1 MRKRFFLNCLLMLT
15 LVLVMSTSAFAIS
28 ESDVESAVSASGK
41 EAVSGNVLVW
51 FLCAIAFLKVSQKI
65 DSFLS
70 SLGLNVGHT
79 GGSMLSEAMIA
90 MRAINTAT
98 SAVGSALGSR
108 SRHGSAPASGK
119 SGSGSAAAAGFF
131 SGGLVGM
138 ASRKIASDAVR
149 TATAEKNI
157 VQPQQAE
164 ATVSRTH
171 ASSDTHSGSQSASER
186 RRQNTS
192 QLDQNQQTVS
202 SRAVK
207 SEQQER
213 SQQAL
218 HESQHSVDASQ
229 LHQDTQSAQEQQF
242 HAALHTE
249 DQQAS
254 HLAFQSEQGEFVGSV
269 VQSDEF
275 DASSE
280 EARTEQSQVMQ
291 SALQQEQ
298 IGATQR
304 EVQSEESRHAQ
315 HDTDTDG
322 DGKCDTCGAAVSLT
336 VTWDADSNGGTINGK
351 ASFSETVKPN
361 SVPAAPSASPVKT
374 GHTFKNWYT
383 EKTGGK
389 LYNTVT
395 SITTSQTFY
404 AQFTA
409 NTYTVTW
416 NLGDGR
422 SETTEQTYGEKLL
435 LPKDPERKNAEFLG
449 WFTEKDGGTEVTT
462 NTVFEETAAT
472 MYYAHW
478 EVTELFSVTVPAT
491 LPLVVDEAGKVYVAS
506 ASIVNN
512 STGDVK
518 VSSVSVTS
526 KNGWEFVPYSTN
538 MAKAKVD
545 AKQVGFKINS
555 SETSKTGDSEVFTLA
570 APWTVKEANA
580 LSINYD
586 AVVSAVSQ
594 PVTGQEIMSVVFV
607 LEWA

>member
-28 ESDVESAVSASGK
+28 ESDVESTVSASGK

-98 SAVGSALGSR
+98 SAVGSALGSC

-119 SGSGSAAAAGFF
+119 PGGGSAAAAGFF

-149 TATAEKNI
+149 TATTEKNI

-171 ASSDTHSGSQSASER
+171 ANSDTHSGSQSASEQQ
-186 RRQNTS
+186 RQNTS

-229 LHQDTQSAQEQQF
+229 LHQDTQTAQEQQF

-254 HLAFQSEQGEFVGSV
+254 HLSFQSESSEFVGSV

-298 IGATQR
+298 IGVTQR
-304 EVQSEESRHAQ
+304 EQAQ
-315 HDTDTDG
+315 HTQQETQSSTFGQVESQSRQHTAQSDKQFFSVRNGLSKTTIAERTVQTQERPGRFLHSRTPSAAPASAPANEAPAARPAPIPSAPTQFRSFGGTLFAKSLYQGGAFANDVIGTVAKGDYRTTGSITGETATRSLMSYMGFTALGEHAPNIPRYQDVEIGGGRITGREFTPEHPGGIDFCMYHADQYAQPKGDYSKVYSADDAAWYKQYAADTVERKPYQTE
-322 DGKCDTCGAAVSLT
+322 DGKIAYHEKIVQKL
-336 VTWDADSNGGTINGK
+336 
-351 ASFSETVKPN
+351 PN
-361 SVPAAPSASPVKT
+361 PP
-374 GHTFKNWYT
+374 
-383 EKTGGK
+383 
-389 LYNTVT
+389 
-395 SITTSQTFY
+395 Q
-404 AQFTA
+404 
-409 NTYTVTW
+409 
-416 NLGDGR
+416 R
-422 SETTEQTYGEKLL
+422 
-435 LPKDPERKNAEFLG
+435 KDR
-449 WFTEKDGGTEVTT
+449 
-462 NTVFEETAAT
+462 
-472 MYYAHW
+472 M
-478 EVTELFSVTVPAT
+478 
-491 LPLVVDEAGKVYVAS
+491 
-506 ASIVNN
+506 
-512 STGDVK
+512 
-518 VSSVSVTS
+518 
-526 KNGWEFVPYSTN
+526 
-538 MAKAKVD
+538 
-545 AKQVGFKINS
+545 
-555 SETSKTGDSEVFTLA
+555 
-570 APWTVKEANA
+570 
-580 LSINYD
+580 
-586 AVVSAVSQ
+586 
-594 PVTGQEIMSVVFV
+594 
-607 LEWA
+607 

>member
-98 SAVGSALGSR
+98 SAVGSALGSH

-119 SGSGSAAAAGFF
+119 PGGGSAAAAGFF

-149 TATAEKNI
+149 TATTEKNI

-171 ASSDTHSGSQSASER
+171 ASSDTHSGSQSASEQQ
-186 RRQNTS
+186 RQNTS

-218 HESQHSVDASQ
+218 HESQHSMDASQ

-242 HAALHTE
+242 HAALQTE

-298 IGATQR
+298 IGVTQR
-304 EVQSEESRHAQ
+304 EQAQHTQQETQSSTFGQVESQSRQHTVQSDKQFFSVRNGLSKTTIAERTVQAQERPGRFLHSRTPSAAPASAPVSEAPAARPAPIPSAPTQFRSFGGTLFAKSLYQGGAFANDVIGTVAKGDYRTTGSITGETATRSLLSYMGFTALGEHATNIPRYQ
-315 HDTDTDG
+315 DVEIGGGRITGREFTPEHPGGIDFCMYHADQYAQPKGDYSKVYSADDAAWYKQYAADTVERKPYQTE
-322 DGKCDTCGAAVSLT
+322 DGKIAYHEKIVQKL
-336 VTWDADSNGGTINGK
+336 
-351 ASFSETVKPN
+351 PN
-361 SVPAAPSASPVKT
+361 PP
-374 GHTFKNWYT
+374 
-383 EKTGGK
+383 
-389 LYNTVT
+389 
-395 SITTSQTFY
+395 Q
-404 AQFTA
+404 
-409 NTYTVTW
+409 
-416 NLGDGR
+416 R
-422 SETTEQTYGEKLL
+422 
-435 LPKDPERKNAEFLG
+435 KDR
-449 WFTEKDGGTEVTT
+449 
-462 NTVFEETAAT
+462 
-472 MYYAHW
+472 M
-478 EVTELFSVTVPAT
+478 
-491 LPLVVDEAGKVYVAS
+491 
-506 ASIVNN
+506 
-512 STGDVK
+512 
-518 VSSVSVTS
+518 
-526 KNGWEFVPYSTN
+526 
-538 MAKAKVD
+538 
-545 AKQVGFKINS
+545 
-555 SETSKTGDSEVFTLA
+555 
-570 APWTVKEANA
+570 
-580 LSINYD
+580 
-586 AVVSAVSQ
+586 
-594 PVTGQEIMSVVFV
+594 
-607 LEWA
+607 

>member
-1 MRKRFFLNCLLMLT
+1 MRKRFFLNCLLI
-15 LVLVMSTSAFAIS
+15 LVLVAVMSTSAFAIS

-108 SRHGSAPASGK
+108 SYHASAPASGK
-119 SGSGSAAAAGFF
+119 SGVGSAASAGFF

-171 ASSDTHSGSQSASER
+171 ASSDTHSGSQSASEQQ
-186 RRQNTS
+186 RQNTS

-229 LHQDTQSAQEQQF
+229 LHQDTQTAQEQQF

-254 HLAFQSEQGEFVGSV
+254 HLSFQSESSEFVGSV

-298 IGATQR
+298 IGVTQR
-304 EVQSEESRHAQ
+304 EQAQ
-315 HDTDTDG
+315 HTQQETQSSTFGQVESQSRQHTAQSDKQFFSVRNGLSKTTIAERTVQAQERPGRFLHSRTPSAAPASAPANEAPAARPAPIPSAPTQFRSFGGTLFAKSLYQGGAFANDVIGTVAQGDYRTTGSITGETATRSLMSYMGFTALGEHAPNIPRYQDVEIGGGRITGREFTPEHPGGIDFCMYHADQYAQPKGDYSKVYSADDAAWYKQYAADTVERKPYQTE
-322 DGKCDTCGAAVSLT
+322 DGKIAYHEKIVQKL
-336 VTWDADSNGGTINGK
+336 
-351 ASFSETVKPN
+351 PN
-361 SVPAAPSASPVKT
+361 PP
-374 GHTFKNWYT
+374 
-383 EKTGGK
+383 
-389 LYNTVT
+389 
-395 SITTSQTFY
+395 Q
-404 AQFTA
+404 
-409 NTYTVTW
+409 
-416 NLGDGR
+416 R
-422 SETTEQTYGEKLL
+422 
-435 LPKDPERKNAEFLG
+435 KDR
-449 WFTEKDGGTEVTT
+449 
-462 NTVFEETAAT
+462 
-472 MYYAHW
+472 M
-478 EVTELFSVTVPAT
+478 
-491 LPLVVDEAGKVYVAS
+491 
-506 ASIVNN
+506 
-512 STGDVK
+512 
-518 VSSVSVTS
+518 
-526 KNGWEFVPYSTN
+526 
-538 MAKAKVD
+538 
-545 AKQVGFKINS
+545 
-555 SETSKTGDSEVFTLA
+555 
-570 APWTVKEANA
+570 
-580 LSINYD
+580 
-586 AVVSAVSQ
+586 
-594 PVTGQEIMSVVFV
+594 
-607 LEWA
+607 

>member
-1 MRKRFFLNCLLMLT
+1 MRKRFFLNCLLILT
-15 LVLVMSTSAFAIS
+15 LVVVMSTSAFAIS

-108 SRHGSAPASGK
+108 HGSVPASGK
-119 SGSGSAAAAGFF
+119 SSGGSAAAAGFF

-149 TATAEKNI
+149 TATTEKNI
-157 VQPQQAE
+157 VQPQQSE

-186 RRQNTS
+186 QRQNTS

-218 HESQHSVDASQ
+218 HESQHFVDASQ
-229 LHQDTQSAQEQQF
+229 LHQDTQTAQEQQF

-275 DASSE
+275 EASSE

-298 IGATQR
+298 IGVTQR
-304 EVQSEESRHAQ
+304 EQAQYTQQETQSSTFGQVESQSRQHTAQSDKQFFSVRNGLSKTTIAERTVQAQERPGRFLHSRTPSAAPASAPANEAPAARPAPIPSAPTQFRSFGGTLFAKSLYQGGAFANDVIGTVAKGDYRTTGSITGETATRSLMSYMGFTTLGEHATNIPRYQ
-315 HDTDTDG
+315 DVEIGGGRITGREFTPEHPGGIDFCMYHADQYAQPKGDYSKVYSADDAAWYKQYAEDTVERKPYQAE
-322 DGKCDTCGAAVSLT
+322 DGKIAYHEKIVQKL
-336 VTWDADSNGGTINGK
+336 
-351 ASFSETVKPN
+351 PN
-361 SVPAAPSASPVKT
+361 PP
-374 GHTFKNWYT
+374 
-383 EKTGGK
+383 
-389 LYNTVT
+389 
-395 SITTSQTFY
+395 Q
-404 AQFTA
+404 
-409 NTYTVTW
+409 
-416 NLGDGR
+416 R
-422 SETTEQTYGEKLL
+422 
-435 LPKDPERKNAEFLG
+435 KDR
-449 WFTEKDGGTEVTT
+449 
-462 NTVFEETAAT
+462 
-472 MYYAHW
+472 M
-478 EVTELFSVTVPAT
+478 
-491 LPLVVDEAGKVYVAS
+491 
-506 ASIVNN
+506 
-512 STGDVK
+512 
-518 VSSVSVTS
+518 
-526 KNGWEFVPYSTN
+526 
-538 MAKAKVD
+538 
-545 AKQVGFKINS
+545 
-555 SETSKTGDSEVFTLA
+555 
-570 APWTVKEANA
+570 
-580 LSINYD
+580 
-586 AVVSAVSQ
+586 
-594 PVTGQEIMSVVFV
+594 
-607 LEWA
+607 

>member
-1 MRKRFFLNCLLMLT
+1 MRKRFFLNFLLI
-15 LVLVMSTSAFAIS
+15 LVLVAVMSTSAFAIS

-119 SGSGSAAAAGFF
+119 PGGGSAAAAGFF

-171 ASSDTHSGSQSASER
+171 ASSDTHSGSQTASEQQ
-186 RRQNTS
+186 RQNTS

-202 SRAVK
+202 FRAVN
-207 SEQQER
+207 SEQREK

-218 HESQHSVDASQ
+218 HESQHSVDTSQ
-229 LHQDTQSAQEQQF
+229 IHQDTQTAQEQQF

-275 DASSE
+275 EASSE

-298 IGATQR
+298 IGVTHR
-304 EVQSEESRHAQ
+304 EQAQ
-315 HDTDTDG
+315 HTQQDTQAATFGQVESQSRQHTAQADKQFFSVRNGLSKTTITERTVQAQERPGRFLHSRTPSAAPTSAPANEAPAARPAPIPSAPTQFRSFGGTLFAKSLYQGGAFANDVIGTVAKGDYRTTGSITGETATRSLMSYMGFTALGEHAPNLPRYQDVEIGGGRITGREFTPEHPGGIDFCMYHADQYAQPKGDYSKVYSADDAAWYKQYAADTVERKPYQTE
-322 DGKCDTCGAAVSLT
+322 DGKIAYHEKIVQKL
-336 VTWDADSNGGTINGK
+336 
-351 ASFSETVKPN
+351 PN
-361 SVPAAPSASPVKT
+361 PP
-374 GHTFKNWYT
+374 
-383 EKTGGK
+383 
-389 LYNTVT
+389 
-395 SITTSQTFY
+395 Q
-404 AQFTA
+404 
-409 NTYTVTW
+409 
-416 NLGDGR
+416 R
-422 SETTEQTYGEKLL
+422 
-435 LPKDPERKNAEFLG
+435 KDR
-449 WFTEKDGGTEVTT
+449 
-462 NTVFEETAAT
+462 
-472 MYYAHW
+472 M
-478 EVTELFSVTVPAT
+478 
-491 LPLVVDEAGKVYVAS
+491 
-506 ASIVNN
+506 
-512 STGDVK
+512 
-518 VSSVSVTS
+518 
-526 KNGWEFVPYSTN
+526 
-538 MAKAKVD
+538 
-545 AKQVGFKINS
+545 
-555 SETSKTGDSEVFTLA
+555 
-570 APWTVKEANA
+570 
-580 LSINYD
+580 
-586 AVVSAVSQ
+586 
-594 PVTGQEIMSVVFV
+594 
-607 LEWA
+607 

>member
-1 MRKRFFLNCLLMLT
+1 MRKRFFLNCLLILT
-15 LVLVMSTSAFAIS
+15 LVIVMSTNAFAIS

-108 SRHGSAPASGK
+108 SHHASAPASGK
-119 SGSGSAAAAGFF
+119 SGVGSAASAGFF

-171 ASSDTHSGSQSASER
+171 ASSDTHSGSQTASEQQ
-186 RRQNTS
+186 RQNTS

-202 SRAVK
+202 SRVVN
-207 SEQQER
+207 SEQREK

-218 HESQHSVDASQ
+218 HESQHSMDASQ
-229 LHQDTQSAQEQQF
+229 LHQDTQTAQEQQF

-275 DASSE
+275 EASSE

-298 IGATQR
+298 IGVTQR
-304 EVQSEESRHAQ
+304 EQAQYTQQETQSSTFGQVESQSRQHTAQSDKQFFSVRNGLSKTTIAERTVQAQERPGRFLHSRTPSAAPASAPANEAPAARSAPIPSAPTQFRSFGGTLFAKSLYQGGAFANDVIGTVAKGDYRTTGSITGETATRSLMSYMGFTTLGEHATNIPRYQ
-315 HDTDTDG
+315 DVEIGGGRITGREFTPEHPGGIDFCMYHADQYAQPKGDYSKVYSADDAAWYKQYAEDTVERKPYQAE
-322 DGKCDTCGAAVSLT
+322 DGKIAYHEKIVQKL
-336 VTWDADSNGGTINGK
+336 
-351 ASFSETVKPN
+351 PN
-361 SVPAAPSASPVKT
+361 PP
-374 GHTFKNWYT
+374 
-383 EKTGGK
+383 
-389 LYNTVT
+389 
-395 SITTSQTFY
+395 Q
-404 AQFTA
+404 
-409 NTYTVTW
+409 
-416 NLGDGR
+416 R
-422 SETTEQTYGEKLL
+422 
-435 LPKDPERKNAEFLG
+435 KDR
-449 WFTEKDGGTEVTT
+449 
-462 NTVFEETAAT
+462 
-472 MYYAHW
+472 M
-478 EVTELFSVTVPAT
+478 
-491 LPLVVDEAGKVYVAS
+491 
-506 ASIVNN
+506 
-512 STGDVK
+512 
-518 VSSVSVTS
+518 
-526 KNGWEFVPYSTN
+526 
-538 MAKAKVD
+538 
-545 AKQVGFKINS
+545 
-555 SETSKTGDSEVFTLA
+555 
-570 APWTVKEANA
+570 
-580 LSINYD
+580 
-586 AVVSAVSQ
+586 
-594 PVTGQEIMSVVFV
+594 
-607 LEWA
+607 

>member
-1 MRKRFFLNCLLMLT
+1 MRKRFFLNFLLI
-15 LVLVMSTSAFAIS
+15 LVLVAVMSTSAFAIS

-41 EAVSGNVLVW
+41 EAVSSNVLVW

-108 SRHGSAPASGK
+108 GRHGSVPASGK
-119 SGSGSAAAAGFF
+119 SGGGSAAAAGFF

-149 TATAEKNI
+149 TATTEKNI

-171 ASSDTHSGSQSASER
+171 ASSDTHSGSQSASEQQ
-186 RRQNTS
+186 RQNTS

-218 HESQHSVDASQ
+218 HESQRSVDASK
-229 LHQDTQSAQEQQF
+229 LHQDTQTAQEQQF

-275 DASSE
+275 EASSE

-298 IGATQR
+298 IGVTQR
-304 EVQSEESRHAQ
+304 EQAQ
-315 HDTDTDG
+315 HIQQDTQAATFGQVESQSRQHTAQSDKQFFSVRNGLSKTTIAERTVQAQERPGRFLHSRTPSAAPASAPANEAPAARPAPIPSAPTQFRSFGGTLFAKSLYQGGAFANDVIGTVAKGDYRTTGSITGETATRSLMSYMGFTALGEHAPNLPRYQDVEIGGGRITGREFTPEHPGGIDFCMYHADQYAQPKGDYSKVYSADDAAWYKQYAADTVERKPYQTE
-322 DGKCDTCGAAVSLT
+322 DGKIAYHEKIVQKL
-336 VTWDADSNGGTINGK
+336 
-351 ASFSETVKPN
+351 PN
-361 SVPAAPSASPVKT
+361 PP
-374 GHTFKNWYT
+374 
-383 EKTGGK
+383 
-389 LYNTVT
+389 
-395 SITTSQTFY
+395 Q
-404 AQFTA
+404 
-409 NTYTVTW
+409 
-416 NLGDGR
+416 R
-422 SETTEQTYGEKLL
+422 
-435 LPKDPERKNAEFLG
+435 KDR
-449 WFTEKDGGTEVTT
+449 
-462 NTVFEETAAT
+462 
-472 MYYAHW
+472 M
-478 EVTELFSVTVPAT
+478 
-491 LPLVVDEAGKVYVAS
+491 
-506 ASIVNN
+506 
-512 STGDVK
+512 
-518 VSSVSVTS
+518 
-526 KNGWEFVPYSTN
+526 
-538 MAKAKVD
+538 
-545 AKQVGFKINS
+545 
-555 SETSKTGDSEVFTLA
+555 
-570 APWTVKEANA
+570 
-580 LSINYD
+580 
-586 AVVSAVSQ
+586 
-594 PVTGQEIMSVVFV
+594 
-607 LEWA
+607 

>member
-1 MRKRFFLNCLLMLT
+1 MRKRFFLNCLLI
-15 LVLVMSTSAFAIS
+15 LVLVVVMSTSAFAIS
-28 ESDVESAVSASGK
+28 ESDVESAVSTSGK

-108 SRHGSAPASGK
+108 GRHGSVPASGK
-119 SGSGSAAAAGFF
+119 SGGGSAATAGFF

-149 TATAEKNI
+149 TATTEKNI

-171 ASSDTHSGSQSASER
+171 ASSDTHSGSQSASEQQ
-186 RRQNTS
+186 RQNTS

-218 HESQHSVDASQ
+218 HESQRSVDASK
-229 LHQDTQSAQEQQF
+229 LHQDTQTAQEQQF

-275 DASSE
+275 EASSE

-298 IGATQR
+298 IGVTQR
-304 EVQSEESRHAQ
+304 EQAQ
-315 HDTDTDG
+315 HIQQDTQ
-322 DGKCDTCGAAVSLT
+322 AATFGQVESQSRQHTAQSDKQFFSVRNGLSKTTIAERT
-336 VTWDADSNGGTINGK
+336 VQAQERPGRFLHSRTPSAAPASAPANEAPAARPAPIPSAPTQFRSFGGTLFAKSLYQGGAFANDVIG
-351 ASFSETVKPN
+351 TVAKGDYRT
-361 SVPAAPSASPVKT
+361 T
-374 GHTFKNWYT
+374 G
-383 EKTGGK
+383 
-389 LYNTVT
+389 
-395 SITTSQTFY
+395 SITGETATRSLMSY
-404 AQFTA
+404 MGFTA
-409 NTYTVTW
+409 LGEHAP
-416 NLGDGR
+416 NLPRYQDVEIGDGR
-422 SETTEQTYGEKLL
+422 ITGREFTPEHPRGIDFCMYHADQYAQ
-435 LPKDPERKNAEFLG
+435 PKGDYSK
-449 WFTEKDGGTEVTT
+449 
-462 NTVFEETAAT
+462 VF
-472 MYYAHW
+472 
-478 EVTELFSVTVPAT
+478 
-491 LPLVVDEAGKVYVAS
+491 S
-506 ASIVNN
+506 A
-512 STGDVK
+512 DVRYL
-518 VSSVSVTS
+518 
-526 KNGWEFVPYSTN
+526 W
-538 MAKAKVD
+538 
-545 AKQVGFKINS
+545 
-555 SETSKTGDSEVFTLA
+555 
-570 APWTVKEANA
+570 
-580 LSINYD
+580 
-586 AVVSAVSQ
+586 
-594 PVTGQEIMSVVFV
+594 
-607 LEWA
+607 

>member
-1 MRKRFFLNCLLMLT
+1 MRKRFFLNCLLL
-15 LVLVMSTSAFAIS
+15 LVLIAVMSTSAFAIS

-41 EAVSGNVLVW
+41 ETVSGNVLVW

-108 SRHGSAPASGK
+108 SRHGSAPTSGK
-119 SGSGSAAAAGFF
+119 SAAGSAASAGFF

-171 ASSDTHSGSQSASER
+171 ANSDTHSGSQSASEQQ
-186 RRQNTS
+186 RQNTS

-202 SRAVK
+202 SRAVN
-207 SEQQER
+207 SEQREK

-218 HESQHSVDASQ
+218 HESQHSMDASQ
-229 LHQDTQSAQEQQF
+229 LHQDTQTAQAQQF

-275 DASSE
+275 EASSE

-298 IGATQR
+298 IGVTQR
-304 EVQSEESRHAQ
+304 EQAQYTQQETQSSTFGQVELQSQQHTAQSDKQFFSVRNGLSKTTIAERTVQAQERPGRFLHSRTPSAAPASAPASEVSAARPAPIPSAPTQFRSFGGTLFAKSLYQGGAFANDVIGTVAKGDYRTTGSITGETATRSLMSYMGFTALGERATNIPRYQDVEIGGGRITGREFTSEHPGGIDFCMYHADQ
-315 HDTDTDG
+315 YAQPKGDYSKVYSADDAAWYKQYAADTVERKPYQTE
-322 DGKCDTCGAAVSLT
+322 DGKIAYHEKIVQKL
-336 VTWDADSNGGTINGK
+336 
-351 ASFSETVKPN
+351 PN
-361 SVPAAPSASPVKT
+361 PP
-374 GHTFKNWYT
+374 
-383 EKTGGK
+383 
-389 LYNTVT
+389 
-395 SITTSQTFY
+395 Q
-404 AQFTA
+404 
-409 NTYTVTW
+409 
-416 NLGDGR
+416 R
-422 SETTEQTYGEKLL
+422 
-435 LPKDPERKNAEFLG
+435 KDR
-449 WFTEKDGGTEVTT
+449 
-462 NTVFEETAAT
+462 
-472 MYYAHW
+472 M
-478 EVTELFSVTVPAT
+478 
-491 LPLVVDEAGKVYVAS
+491 
-506 ASIVNN
+506 
-512 STGDVK
+512 
-518 VSSVSVTS
+518 
-526 KNGWEFVPYSTN
+526 
-538 MAKAKVD
+538 
-545 AKQVGFKINS
+545 
-555 SETSKTGDSEVFTLA
+555 
-570 APWTVKEANA
+570 
-580 LSINYD
+580 
-586 AVVSAVSQ
+586 
-594 PVTGQEIMSVVFV
+594 
-607 LEWA
+607 

>member
-108 SRHGSAPASGK
+108 SHHASAPASGK
-119 SGSGSAAAAGFF
+119 SGVGSAASAGFF

-171 ASSDTHSGSQSASER
+171 ASSDTHSGSQTASEQQ
-186 RRQNTS
+186 RQNTR

-202 SRAVK
+202 SRAVN
-207 SEQQER
+207 SEQREK

-218 HESQHSVDASQ
+218 HESQHSMDASQ

-242 HAALHTE
+242 HAALQTE

-298 IGATQR
+298 IGVTQR
-304 EVQSEESRHAQ
+304 EQAQ
-315 HDTDTDG
+315 HTQQDTRVATFGQVESQSRQHTAQSDKQFFSVRNGLSKTTIAERTVQAQERPGRFLHSRTPSAAPASAPANEAPAARPAPIPSAPTQFRSFGGTLFAKSLYQGGAFANDVIGAVAKGDCRTTGSITGETATRSLLSYMGLTALGEHATNIPRYQDVEIGGGRITGREFTPEHPGGIDFCMYHADQYAKPKGDYSKVYSADDAAWYKQYAADTVERKPYQTE
-322 DGKCDTCGAAVSLT
+322 DGKIAYHEKIVQKL
-336 VTWDADSNGGTINGK
+336 
-351 ASFSETVKPN
+351 PN
-361 SVPAAPSASPVKT
+361 PP
-374 GHTFKNWYT
+374 
-383 EKTGGK
+383 
-389 LYNTVT
+389 
-395 SITTSQTFY
+395 Q
-404 AQFTA
+404 
-409 NTYTVTW
+409 
-416 NLGDGR
+416 R
-422 SETTEQTYGEKLL
+422 
-435 LPKDPERKNAEFLG
+435 KDR
-449 WFTEKDGGTEVTT
+449 
-462 NTVFEETAAT
+462 
-472 MYYAHW
+472 M
-478 EVTELFSVTVPAT
+478 
-491 LPLVVDEAGKVYVAS
+491 
-506 ASIVNN
+506 
-512 STGDVK
+512 
-518 VSSVSVTS
+518 
-526 KNGWEFVPYSTN
+526 
-538 MAKAKVD
+538 
-545 AKQVGFKINS
+545 
-555 SETSKTGDSEVFTLA
+555 
-570 APWTVKEANA
+570 
-580 LSINYD
+580 
-586 AVVSAVSQ
+586 
-594 PVTGQEIMSVVFV
+594 
-607 LEWA
+607 

>member
-1 MRKRFFLNCLLMLT
+1 MRKRFFLNFLLILA
-15 LVLVMSTSAFAIS
+15 LVAVMSTSAFAIS

-119 SGSGSAAAAGFF
+119 PGGGSAAAAGFF

-149 TATAEKNI
+149 TATTEKNI

-171 ASSDTHSGSQSASER
+171 ASSDTHSGSQTASEQQ
-186 RRQNTS
+186 RQNTS

-218 HESQHSVDASQ
+218 HESQRSVDASK
-229 LHQDTQSAQEQQF
+229 LHQDTQTAQEQQF

-275 DASSE
+275 EASSE

-298 IGATQR
+298 IGVTQR
-304 EVQSEESRHAQ
+304 EQAQ
-315 HDTDTDG
+315 HTQQDTQVATFGQVESQSRQHTAQSDKQFFSVRNGLSKTTIAERTVQAQERPGRFLHSRTPSATPVSAPANEAPAGRSAPIPSAPTQFRSFGGTLFAKSLYQGGAFANDVIGTVAKGDYRTTGSITGETATRSLMSYMGFTALGEHATNIPRYQDVEIGGGRITGREFTPEHPGGIDFCMYHADQYAQPKGDYSKVFSADDAAWYKQYAADTVERKPYQTE
-322 DGKCDTCGAAVSLT
+322 DGKIAYHEKIVQKL
-336 VTWDADSNGGTINGK
+336 
-351 ASFSETVKPN
+351 PN
-361 SVPAAPSASPVKT
+361 PP
-374 GHTFKNWYT
+374 
-383 EKTGGK
+383 
-389 LYNTVT
+389 
-395 SITTSQTFY
+395 Q
-404 AQFTA
+404 
-409 NTYTVTW
+409 
-416 NLGDGR
+416 R
-422 SETTEQTYGEKLL
+422 
-435 LPKDPERKNAEFLG
+435 KDR
-449 WFTEKDGGTEVTT
+449 
-462 NTVFEETAAT
+462 
-472 MYYAHW
+472 M
-478 EVTELFSVTVPAT
+478 
-491 LPLVVDEAGKVYVAS
+491 
-506 ASIVNN
+506 
-512 STGDVK
+512 
-518 VSSVSVTS
+518 
-526 KNGWEFVPYSTN
+526 
-538 MAKAKVD
+538 
-545 AKQVGFKINS
+545 
-555 SETSKTGDSEVFTLA
+555 
-570 APWTVKEANA
+570 
-580 LSINYD
+580 
-586 AVVSAVSQ
+586 
-594 PVTGQEIMSVVFV
+594 
-607 LEWA
+607 

>member
-1 MRKRFFLNCLLMLT
+1 MRKRFFLNCLLI
-15 LVLVMSTSAFAIS
+15 LVLVAVMSTSAFAIS

-119 SGSGSAAAAGFF
+119 PGGGSAAAAGFF

-149 TATAEKNI
+149 TATTEKNI

-171 ASSDTHSGSQSASER
+171 ANSDTHSGSQSASEQQ
-186 RRQNTS
+186 RQNTS

-202 SRAVK
+202 SRAVN
-207 SEQQER
+207 SEQREK

-218 HESQHSVDASQ
+218 HESQHSMDASQ

-275 DASSE
+275 EASSE

-298 IGATQR
+298 IGVTQR
-304 EVQSEESRHAQ
+304 EQAQYTQQETQSSTFGQVESQSRQHTAQSNKQFFSVRNGLSKTTIAERTVQAQERPGRFLHAR
-315 HDTDTDG
+315 
-322 DGKCDTCGAAVSLT
+322 
-336 VTWDADSNGGTINGK
+336 
-351 ASFSETVKPN
+351 
-361 SVPAAPSASPVKT
+361 APSAAPASAPASEVSAARPAPIPSAPTQFRSFGGTLFAKSLYQGGAFANDVIGTVAKGDYRTIGPIT
-374 GHTFKNWYT
+374 GETATRSLMSYMGFTALGEHATNIPRYQDV
-383 EKTGGK
+383 EIGGGRITGREFTPEHPGGIDFCM
-389 LYNTVT
+389 YHAD
-395 SITTSQTFY
+395 QY
-404 AQFTA
+404 AQPKGDYSKVYSA
-409 NTYTVTW
+409 DDAAWYKQYAADTV
-416 NLGDGR
+416 
-422 SETTEQTYGEKLL
+422 
-435 LPKDPERKNAEFLG
+435 ERKPYQAEDG
-449 WFTEKDGGTEVTT
+449 KIAYHEKIVQK
-462 NTVFEETAAT
+462 
-472 MYYAHW
+472 
-478 EVTELFSVTVPAT
+478 
-491 LPLVVDEAGKVYVAS
+491 LPNPPQRKDR
-506 ASIVNN
+506 
-512 STGDVK
+512 
-518 VSSVSVTS
+518 
-526 KNGWEFVPYSTN
+526 
-538 MAKAKVD
+538 M
-545 AKQVGFKINS
+545 
-555 SETSKTGDSEVFTLA
+555 
-570 APWTVKEANA
+570 
-580 LSINYD
+580 
-586 AVVSAVSQ
+586 
-594 PVTGQEIMSVVFV
+594 
-607 LEWA
+607 

>member
-1 MRKRFFLNCLLMLT
+1 MRKRFFLNCLLILT
-15 LVLVMSTSAFAIS
+15 LVIVMSTNAFAIS

-108 SRHGSAPASGK
+108 SHHASAPASGK
-119 SGSGSAAAAGFF
+119 SGVGSAASAGFF

-171 ASSDTHSGSQSASER
+171 ASSDTHSGSQTASEQQ
-186 RRQNTS
+186 RQNTS

-202 SRAVK
+202 SRVVN
-207 SEQQER
+207 SEQREK

-218 HESQHSVDASQ
+218 HESQHSMDASQ
-229 LHQDTQSAQEQQF
+229 LHQDTQTAQEQQF

-275 DASSE
+275 EASSE

-298 IGATQR
+298 IGVTQR
-304 EVQSEESRHAQ
+304 EQAQYTQQETQSSTFGQVESQSRQHTAQSDKQFFSVRNGLSKTTIAERTVQAQERPGRFLHSRTPSAAPASAPANEAPAARPAPIPSAPTQFRSFGGTLFAKSLYQGGAFANDVIGTVAKGDYRTTGSITGETATRSLMSYMGFTTLGEHATNIPRYQ
-315 HDTDTDG
+315 DVEIGGGRITGREFTPEHPGGIDFCMYHADQYAKPKGDYSKVYSADDAAWYKQYAADTVERKPYQAE
-322 DGKCDTCGAAVSLT
+322 DGKIAYHEKIVQKL
-336 VTWDADSNGGTINGK
+336 
-351 ASFSETVKPN
+351 PN
-361 SVPAAPSASPVKT
+361 PP
-374 GHTFKNWYT
+374 
-383 EKTGGK
+383 
-389 LYNTVT
+389 
-395 SITTSQTFY
+395 Q
-404 AQFTA
+404 
-409 NTYTVTW
+409 
-416 NLGDGR
+416 R
-422 SETTEQTYGEKLL
+422 
-435 LPKDPERKNAEFLG
+435 KDR
-449 WFTEKDGGTEVTT
+449 
-462 NTVFEETAAT
+462 
-472 MYYAHW
+472 M
-478 EVTELFSVTVPAT
+478 
-491 LPLVVDEAGKVYVAS
+491 
-506 ASIVNN
+506 
-512 STGDVK
+512 
-518 VSSVSVTS
+518 
-526 KNGWEFVPYSTN
+526 
-538 MAKAKVD
+538 
-545 AKQVGFKINS
+545 
-555 SETSKTGDSEVFTLA
+555 
-570 APWTVKEANA
+570 
-580 LSINYD
+580 
-586 AVVSAVSQ
+586 
-594 PVTGQEIMSVVFV
+594 
-607 LEWA
+607 

>member
-1 MRKRFFLNCLLMLT
+1 MRKRFFLNCLLI
-15 LVLVMSTSAFAIS
+15 LVLVAVMSTSAFAIS

-119 SGSGSAAAAGFF
+119 PGGGSAAAAGFF

-149 TATAEKNI
+149 TATTEKNI

-171 ASSDTHSGSQSASER
+171 ANSDTHSGSQSASEQQ
-186 RRQNTS
+186 RQNTS

-202 SRAVK
+202 SRAVN
-207 SEQQER
+207 SEQREK

-229 LHQDTQSAQEQQF
+229 IHQDTQTAQEQQF
-242 HAALHTE
+242 HAALQTE

-254 HLAFQSEQGEFVGSV
+254 HLSFQSEQGEFVGSV

-298 IGATQR
+298 IGVTQR
-304 EVQSEESRHAQ
+304 EQAQ
-315 HDTDTDG
+315 HTQQDARAATFGQVESQSQQHTAQSNKQFFSVRNGLSKTTIAERTVQTQERPGRFLHSRTMSAAPASTPASEVSAARSAPIPSAPTQFRSFGGTLFAKSLYQGGAFANDVIGTVAKGDCRTTGSITGETATRSLMSYMGFTALGEHAPNIPRYQDVEIGGGRITGREFTPEHPGGIDFCMYHADQYAKPKGDYSKVYSADDAAWYKQYAEDTVERKPYQAE
-322 DGKCDTCGAAVSLT
+322 DGKIAYHEKIVQKL
-336 VTWDADSNGGTINGK
+336 
-351 ASFSETVKPN
+351 PN
-361 SVPAAPSASPVKT
+361 PP
-374 GHTFKNWYT
+374 
-383 EKTGGK
+383 
-389 LYNTVT
+389 
-395 SITTSQTFY
+395 Q
-404 AQFTA
+404 
-409 NTYTVTW
+409 
-416 NLGDGR
+416 R
-422 SETTEQTYGEKLL
+422 
-435 LPKDPERKNAEFLG
+435 KDR
-449 WFTEKDGGTEVTT
+449 
-462 NTVFEETAAT
+462 
-472 MYYAHW
+472 M
-478 EVTELFSVTVPAT
+478 
-491 LPLVVDEAGKVYVAS
+491 
-506 ASIVNN
+506 
-512 STGDVK
+512 
-518 VSSVSVTS
+518 
-526 KNGWEFVPYSTN
+526 
-538 MAKAKVD
+538 
-545 AKQVGFKINS
+545 
-555 SETSKTGDSEVFTLA
+555 
-570 APWTVKEANA
+570 
-580 LSINYD
+580 
-586 AVVSAVSQ
+586 
-594 PVTGQEIMSVVFV
+594 
-607 LEWA
+607 

>member
-1 MRKRFFLNCLLMLT
+1 MQKLIAFDNLCSIAASEMPCLISPWYLVMRQKGISFPMRKRFFLNCLLILT
-15 LVLVMSTSAFAIS
+15 LVIVMSTNAFAIS

-108 SRHGSAPASGK
+108 SHHASAPASGK
-119 SGSGSAAAAGFF
+119 SGVGSAASAGFF

-138 ASRKIASDAVR
+138 AGRKIASDAVR
-149 TATAEKNI
+149 TATTEKNI

-171 ASSDTHSGSQSASER
+171 ANSDTHSGSQSASEQQ
-186 RRQNTS
+186 RQNTS

-207 SEQQER
+207 SEQQEKN
-213 SQQAL
+213 QQAL
-218 HESQHSVDASQ
+218 HESQHSMDASQ
-229 LHQDTQSAQEQQF
+229 LHQDTQTAQEQQF

-304 EVQSEESRHAQ
+304 EQAQYTQQETQSSTFGQVESQSRQHTAQSDKQFFSVRNGLSKTTIAERTVQAQERPGRFLHSRTPSAAPASAPANEAPAARPAPIPSAPTQFRSFGGTLFAKSLYQGGAFANDVIGTVAKGDYRTTGSITGETATRSLMSYMGFTTLGEHATNIPRYQ
-315 HDTDTDG
+315 DVEIGGGRITGREFTPEHPGGIDFCMYHADQYAQPKGDYSKVYSADDAAWYKQYAEDTVERKPYQAE
-322 DGKCDTCGAAVSLT
+322 DGKIAYHEKIVQKL
-336 VTWDADSNGGTINGK
+336 
-351 ASFSETVKPN
+351 PN
-361 SVPAAPSASPVKT
+361 PP
-374 GHTFKNWYT
+374 
-383 EKTGGK
+383 
-389 LYNTVT
+389 
-395 SITTSQTFY
+395 Q
-404 AQFTA
+404 
-409 NTYTVTW
+409 
-416 NLGDGR
+416 R
-422 SETTEQTYGEKLL
+422 
-435 LPKDPERKNAEFLG
+435 KDR
-449 WFTEKDGGTEVTT
+449 
-462 NTVFEETAAT
+462 
-472 MYYAHW
+472 M
-478 EVTELFSVTVPAT
+478 
-491 LPLVVDEAGKVYVAS
+491 
-506 ASIVNN
+506 
-512 STGDVK
+512 
-518 VSSVSVTS
+518 
-526 KNGWEFVPYSTN
+526 
-538 MAKAKVD
+538 
-545 AKQVGFKINS
+545 
-555 SETSKTGDSEVFTLA
+555 
-570 APWTVKEANA
+570 
-580 LSINYD
+580 
-586 AVVSAVSQ
+586 
-594 PVTGQEIMSVVFV
+594 
-607 LEWA
+607 

>member
-1 MRKRFFLNCLLMLT
+1 MRKRFFLNCLLI
-15 LVLVMSTSAFAIS
+15 LVLVAVMSTSAFAIS

-41 EAVSGNVLVW
+41 EAISGNVLVW

-119 SGSGSAAAAGFF
+119 PGGGSAAAAGFF

-149 TATAEKNI
+149 TATTEKNI

-171 ASSDTHSGSQSASER
+171 ASSDTHSGSQSASEQQ
-186 RRQNTS
+186 RQNTS

-202 SRAVK
+202 SRAVN
-207 SEQQER
+207 SEQREK

-218 HESQHSVDASQ
+218 HESQHSMDASQ

-275 DASSE
+275 EASSE

-298 IGATQR
+298 IGVTQR
-304 EVQSEESRHAQ
+304 EQAQYTQQETQSSTFGQVESQSRQHTAQSNKQFFSVRNGLSKTTIAERTVQAQERPGRFLHSRTPSAAPASAPVSEAPAARPAPIPSAPTQFRSFGGTLFAKSLYQGGAFANDVIGTVAKGDYRTTGSITGETATRSLLSYMGFTALGEHATNIPRYQ
-315 HDTDTDG
+315 DVEIGGGRITGREFTPEHPGGIDFCMYHADQYAQPKGDYSKVYSADDAAWYKQYAADTVERKPYQTE
-322 DGKCDTCGAAVSLT
+322 DGKIAYHEKIVQKL
-336 VTWDADSNGGTINGK
+336 
-351 ASFSETVKPN
+351 PN
-361 SVPAAPSASPVKT
+361 PP
-374 GHTFKNWYT
+374 
-383 EKTGGK
+383 
-389 LYNTVT
+389 
-395 SITTSQTFY
+395 Q
-404 AQFTA
+404 
-409 NTYTVTW
+409 
-416 NLGDGR
+416 R
-422 SETTEQTYGEKLL
+422 
-435 LPKDPERKNAEFLG
+435 KDR
-449 WFTEKDGGTEVTT
+449 
-462 NTVFEETAAT
+462 
-472 MYYAHW
+472 M
-478 EVTELFSVTVPAT
+478 
-491 LPLVVDEAGKVYVAS
+491 
-506 ASIVNN
+506 
-512 STGDVK
+512 
-518 VSSVSVTS
+518 
-526 KNGWEFVPYSTN
+526 
-538 MAKAKVD
+538 
-545 AKQVGFKINS
+545 
-555 SETSKTGDSEVFTLA
+555 
-570 APWTVKEANA
+570 
-580 LSINYD
+580 
-586 AVVSAVSQ
+586 
-594 PVTGQEIMSVVFV
+594 
-607 LEWA
+607 

>member
-108 SRHGSAPASGK
+108 SHHASAPASGK
-119 SGSGSAAAAGFF
+119 SGVGSAAAAGFF
-131 SGGLVGM
+131 SGGLAGM

-149 TATAEKNI
+149 TATTEKNI

-171 ASSDTHSGSQSASER
+171 ASSDTHSGSQSASEQQ
-186 RRQNTS
+186 RQNTS

-202 SRAVK
+202 SRVVN
-207 SEQQER
+207 SEQREK

-218 HESQHSVDASQ
+218 HESQHSMDASQ
-229 LHQDTQSAQEQQF
+229 LHQDTQTAQEQQF

-254 HLAFQSEQGEFVGSV
+254 HLAFQSENSEFAGSV

-275 DASSE
+275 EASSE

-298 IGATQR
+298 IGVTQR
-304 EVQSEESRHAQ
+304 EQAQYTQQETQSSTFGQVELQSQQHTAQSDKQFFSVRNGLSKTTIAERTVQAQERPGRFLHSRTPSAAPASAPASEVSAARPAPIPSAPTQFRSFGGTLFAKSLYQGGAFANDVIGTVAKGDYRTTGSITGETATRSLMSYMGFTALGERATNIPRYQDVEIGGGRITGREFTSEHPGGIDFCMYHADQ
-315 HDTDTDG
+315 YAQPKGDYSKVYSADDAAWYKQYAADTVERKPYQAE
-322 DGKCDTCGAAVSLT
+322 DGKIAYHEKIVQKL
-336 VTWDADSNGGTINGK
+336 
-351 ASFSETVKPN
+351 PN
-361 SVPAAPSASPVKT
+361 PP
-374 GHTFKNWYT
+374 
-383 EKTGGK
+383 
-389 LYNTVT
+389 
-395 SITTSQTFY
+395 Q
-404 AQFTA
+404 
-409 NTYTVTW
+409 
-416 NLGDGR
+416 R
-422 SETTEQTYGEKLL
+422 
-435 LPKDPERKNAEFLG
+435 KDR
-449 WFTEKDGGTEVTT
+449 
-462 NTVFEETAAT
+462 
-472 MYYAHW
+472 M
-478 EVTELFSVTVPAT
+478 
-491 LPLVVDEAGKVYVAS
+491 
-506 ASIVNN
+506 
-512 STGDVK
+512 
-518 VSSVSVTS
+518 
-526 KNGWEFVPYSTN
+526 
-538 MAKAKVD
+538 
-545 AKQVGFKINS
+545 
-555 SETSKTGDSEVFTLA
+555 
-570 APWTVKEANA
+570 
-580 LSINYD
+580 
-586 AVVSAVSQ
+586 
-594 PVTGQEIMSVVFV
+594 
-607 LEWA
+607 

>member
-1 MRKRFFLNCLLMLT
+1 MRKRFFLNCLLILT
-15 LVLVMSTSAFAIS
+15 LVVVMSTSAFAIS

-108 SRHGSAPASGK
+108 SRHASAPASGK

-149 TATAEKNI
+149 TATTEKNI
-157 VQPQQAE
+157 VQPQQVE

-171 ASSDTHSGSQSASER
+171 ANSDTHSGSQSASEQQ
-186 RRQNTS
+186 RQNTS

-229 LHQDTQSAQEQQF
+229 LHQDTQTAQEQQF

-254 HLAFQSEQGEFVGSV
+254 HLSFQSESSEFVGSV

-298 IGATQR
+298 IGVTQR
-304 EVQSEESRHAQ
+304 EQAQ
-315 HDTDTDG
+315 HTQQETQSSTFGQVESQSRQHTAQSDKQFFSVRNGLSKTTIAERTVQTQERPGRFLHSRTPSAAPASSPANEAPVARPASIPSAPTQFRSFGGTLFAKSLYQGGAFANDVIGTVAKGDCRTTGSITGETATRSLLSYMGLAALGEHATNIPRYQDVEIGGGRIIGREFTPEHPGGIDFCMYHADQYAQPKGDYSKVYSADDTAWYKQYAADTVERKPYQAE
-322 DGKCDTCGAAVSLT
+322 DGKIAYHEKIVQKL
-336 VTWDADSNGGTINGK
+336 
-351 ASFSETVKPN
+351 PN
-361 SVPAAPSASPVKT
+361 PP
-374 GHTFKNWYT
+374 
-383 EKTGGK
+383 
-389 LYNTVT
+389 
-395 SITTSQTFY
+395 Q
-404 AQFTA
+404 
-409 NTYTVTW
+409 
-416 NLGDGR
+416 R
-422 SETTEQTYGEKLL
+422 
-435 LPKDPERKNAEFLG
+435 KDR
-449 WFTEKDGGTEVTT
+449 
-462 NTVFEETAAT
+462 
-472 MYYAHW
+472 M
-478 EVTELFSVTVPAT
+478 
-491 LPLVVDEAGKVYVAS
+491 
-506 ASIVNN
+506 
-512 STGDVK
+512 
-518 VSSVSVTS
+518 
-526 KNGWEFVPYSTN
+526 
-538 MAKAKVD
+538 
-545 AKQVGFKINS
+545 
-555 SETSKTGDSEVFTLA
+555 
-570 APWTVKEANA
+570 
-580 LSINYD
+580 
-586 AVVSAVSQ
+586 
-594 PVTGQEIMSVVFV
+594 
-607 LEWA
+607 

>member
-1 MRKRFFLNCLLMLT
+1 MRKRFFLNCLLILT
-15 LVLVMSTSAFAIS
+15 LVIVMSTNAFAIS

-108 SRHGSAPASGK
+108 SHHASAPASGK
-119 SGSGSAAAAGFF
+119 SGVGSAASAGFF

-171 ASSDTHSGSQSASER
+171 ASSDTHSGSQTASEQQ
-186 RRQNTS
+186 RQNTS

-202 SRAVK
+202 SRVVN
-207 SEQQER
+207 SEQREK

-218 HESQHSVDASQ
+218 HESQHSMDASQ
-229 LHQDTQSAQEQQF
+229 LHQDTQTAQEQQF

-275 DASSE
+275 EASSE

-298 IGATQR
+298 IGVTQR
-304 EVQSEESRHAQ
+304 EQAQYTQQETQSSTFGQVESQSRQHTAQSDKQFFSVRNGLSKTTIAERTVQAQERPGRFLHSRTPSAAPASAPANEAPAARSAPIPSAPTQFHSFGGTLFAKSLYQGGAFANDVIGTVAKGDYRTTGSITGETATRSLMSYMGFTTLGEHATNIPRYQ
-315 HDTDTDG
+315 DVEIGGGRITGREFTPEHPGGIDFCMYHADQYAQPKGDYSKVYSADDAAWYKQYAEDTVERKPYQAE
-322 DGKCDTCGAAVSLT
+322 DGKIAYHEKIVQKL
-336 VTWDADSNGGTINGK
+336 
-351 ASFSETVKPN
+351 PN
-361 SVPAAPSASPVKT
+361 PP
-374 GHTFKNWYT
+374 
-383 EKTGGK
+383 
-389 LYNTVT
+389 
-395 SITTSQTFY
+395 Q
-404 AQFTA
+404 
-409 NTYTVTW
+409 
-416 NLGDGR
+416 R
-422 SETTEQTYGEKLL
+422 
-435 LPKDPERKNAEFLG
+435 KDR
-449 WFTEKDGGTEVTT
+449 
-462 NTVFEETAAT
+462 
-472 MYYAHW
+472 M
-478 EVTELFSVTVPAT
+478 
-491 LPLVVDEAGKVYVAS
+491 
-506 ASIVNN
+506 
-512 STGDVK
+512 
-518 VSSVSVTS
+518 
-526 KNGWEFVPYSTN
+526 
-538 MAKAKVD
+538 
-545 AKQVGFKINS
+545 
-555 SETSKTGDSEVFTLA
+555 
-570 APWTVKEANA
+570 
-580 LSINYD
+580 
-586 AVVSAVSQ
+586 
-594 PVTGQEIMSVVFV
+594 
-607 LEWA
+607 

>member
-1 MRKRFFLNCLLMLT
+1 MRKRFFLNCLLI
-15 LVLVMSTSAFAIS
+15 LVLVAVMSTSAFAIS

-119 SGSGSAAAAGFF
+119 SGGGSAAAAGFF

-149 TATAEKNI
+149 TATTEKNI

-171 ASSDTHSGSQSASER
+171 ASSDTHSGSQSASEQQ
-186 RRQNTS
+186 RQNTS
-192 QLDQNQQTVS
+192 QLDQNQQVVS
-202 SRAVK
+202 SRAVN
-207 SEQQER
+207 SEQREN

-229 LHQDTQSAQEQQF
+229 IHQDTQTAQEQQF
-242 HAALHTE
+242 HAALQTE

-254 HLAFQSEQGEFVGSV
+254 NLSFQSEQGEFVGSV

-298 IGATQR
+298 IGVTQR
-304 EVQSEESRHAQ
+304 EQAQ
-315 HDTDTDG
+315 HTQQDARAATFGQVESQSQQHTAQSNKQFFSVRNGLSKTTIAERTVQTQERPGRFLHSRTMSAAPASTPASEVSAARSAPIPSAPTQFRSFGGTLFAKSLYQGGAFANDVIGTVAKGDCRTTGSITGETATRSLMSYMGFTALGEHAPNIPRYQDVEIGGGRITGREFTPEHPGGIDFCMYHADQYAKPKGDYSKVYSADDAAWYKQYAADTVERKPYQTE
-322 DGKCDTCGAAVSLT
+322 DGKIAYHEKIVQKL
-336 VTWDADSNGGTINGK
+336 
-351 ASFSETVKPN
+351 PN
-361 SVPAAPSASPVKT
+361 PP
-374 GHTFKNWYT
+374 
-383 EKTGGK
+383 
-389 LYNTVT
+389 
-395 SITTSQTFY
+395 Q
-404 AQFTA
+404 
-409 NTYTVTW
+409 
-416 NLGDGR
+416 R
-422 SETTEQTYGEKLL
+422 
-435 LPKDPERKNAEFLG
+435 KDR
-449 WFTEKDGGTEVTT
+449 
-462 NTVFEETAAT
+462 
-472 MYYAHW
+472 M
-478 EVTELFSVTVPAT
+478 
-491 LPLVVDEAGKVYVAS
+491 
-506 ASIVNN
+506 
-512 STGDVK
+512 
-518 VSSVSVTS
+518 
-526 KNGWEFVPYSTN
+526 
-538 MAKAKVD
+538 
-545 AKQVGFKINS
+545 
-555 SETSKTGDSEVFTLA
+555 
-570 APWTVKEANA
+570 
-580 LSINYD
+580 
-586 AVVSAVSQ
+586 
-594 PVTGQEIMSVVFV
+594 
-607 LEWA
+607 

>member
-1 MRKRFFLNCLLMLT
+1 MRKRFFLNFLLILA

-119 SGSGSAAAAGFF
+119 PGGGSAAAAGFF

-171 ASSDTHSGSQSASER
+171 ASSDTHSGSQTASEQQ
-186 RRQNTS
+186 RQNTS

-202 SRAVK
+202 SRAVN
-207 SEQQER
+207 SEQREK

-229 LHQDTQSAQEQQF
+229 LHQDTQTAQEQQF

-275 DASSE
+275 EASSE

-298 IGATQR
+298 IGVTQR

-315 HDTDTDG
+315 HDTMAGFHTEQSGITQREQAQHTQQDTQTATFGQVESQSRQHSAQSDKQFFSVRSG
-322 DGKCDTCGAAVSLT
+322 LSKTTIAERT
-336 VTWDADSNGGTINGK
+336 VQAQERPGRFLH
-351 ASFSETVKPN
+351 AR
-361 SVPAAPSASPVKT
+361 APSATPASAPASEAPAARPAPIPSAPTQFRSFGGTLFAKSLYQGGAFANDVIGTVAKGDYRTT
-374 GHTFKNWYT
+374 G
-383 EKTGGK
+383 
-389 LYNTVT
+389 
-395 SITTSQTFY
+395 SITGETATRSLMSYMGFTALGEHAPNLPRYQDVEIGGGRITGREFTPEHPGGIDFCMYHADQY
-404 AQFTA
+404 AQPKGDYSKVYSA
-409 NTYTVTW
+409 DDAAWYKQYAADTV
-416 NLGDGR
+416 
-422 SETTEQTYGEKLL
+422 
-435 LPKDPERKNAEFLG
+435 ERKPYQ
-449 WFTEKDGGTEVTT
+449 TEDGKIAYHEKIVQKLPNPPQRKDR
-462 NTVFEETAAT
+462 
-472 MYYAHW
+472 M
-478 EVTELFSVTVPAT
+478 
-491 LPLVVDEAGKVYVAS
+491 
-506 ASIVNN
+506 
-512 STGDVK
+512 
-518 VSSVSVTS
+518 
-526 KNGWEFVPYSTN
+526 
-538 MAKAKVD
+538 
-545 AKQVGFKINS
+545 
-555 SETSKTGDSEVFTLA
+555 
-570 APWTVKEANA
+570 
-580 LSINYD
+580 
-586 AVVSAVSQ
+586 
-594 PVTGQEIMSVVFV
+594 
-607 LEWA
+607 

>member
-1 MRKRFFLNCLLMLT
+1 MRKRFFLNFLLI
-15 LVLVMSTSAFAIS
+15 LVLVVVMSTSAFAIS

-119 SGSGSAAAAGFF
+119 SGGGSAAAAGFF

-149 TATAEKNI
+149 TATTEKNI

-171 ASSDTHSGSQSASER
+171 ASSDTHSGSQTASEQQ
-186 RRQNTS
+186 RQNTS

-202 SRAVK
+202 SRAVN
-207 SEQQER
+207 SEQREK
-213 SQQAL
+213 SQQVL
-218 HESQHSVDASQ
+218 HESQHSMDASQ

-254 HLAFQSEQGEFVGSV
+254 HLAFQSEQGEFVGTV

-298 IGATQR
+298 IGVTQR
-304 EVQSEESRHAQ
+304 EQAQHTQQETQSSTFGQVESQSRQHTVQSDKQFFSVRNGLSKTTIAERTVQAQERPGRFLHSRTPSAAPASAPVSEAPAARPAPIPSAPTQFRSFGGTLFAKSLYQGGAFANDVIGTVAKGDYRTTGSITGETATRSLLSYMGFTALGEHATNIPRYQ
-315 HDTDTDG
+315 DVEIGGGRITGREFTPEHPGGIDFCMYHADQYAQPKGDYSKVYSADDAAWYKQYAADTVERKPYQTE
-322 DGKCDTCGAAVSLT
+322 DGKIAYHEKIVQKL
-336 VTWDADSNGGTINGK
+336 
-351 ASFSETVKPN
+351 PN
-361 SVPAAPSASPVKT
+361 PP
-374 GHTFKNWYT
+374 
-383 EKTGGK
+383 
-389 LYNTVT
+389 
-395 SITTSQTFY
+395 Q
-404 AQFTA
+404 
-409 NTYTVTW
+409 
-416 NLGDGR
+416 R
-422 SETTEQTYGEKLL
+422 
-435 LPKDPERKNAEFLG
+435 KDR
-449 WFTEKDGGTEVTT
+449 
-462 NTVFEETAAT
+462 
-472 MYYAHW
+472 M
-478 EVTELFSVTVPAT
+478 
-491 LPLVVDEAGKVYVAS
+491 
-506 ASIVNN
+506 
-512 STGDVK
+512 
-518 VSSVSVTS
+518 
-526 KNGWEFVPYSTN
+526 
-538 MAKAKVD
+538 
-545 AKQVGFKINS
+545 
-555 SETSKTGDSEVFTLA
+555 
-570 APWTVKEANA
+570 
-580 LSINYD
+580 
-586 AVVSAVSQ
+586 
-594 PVTGQEIMSVVFV
+594 
-607 LEWA
+607 

>member
-1 MRKRFFLNCLLMLT
+1 MRKRFFLNCLLILT
-15 LVLVMSTSAFAIS
+15 LVIVMSTNAFAIS

-108 SRHGSAPASGK
+108 SHHASAPASGK
-119 SGSGSAAAAGFF
+119 SGVGSAASAGFF

-171 ASSDTHSGSQSASER
+171 ASSDTHSGSQTASEQQ
-186 RRQNTS
+186 RQNTS

-202 SRAVK
+202 SRVVN
-207 SEQQER
+207 SEQREK

-218 HESQHSVDASQ
+218 HESQHSMDASQ
-229 LHQDTQSAQEQQF
+229 LHQDTQTAQEQQF

-275 DASSE
+275 EASSE

-298 IGATQR
+298 IGVTQR
-304 EVQSEESRHAQ
+304 EQAQYTQQETQSSTFGQVESQSRQHTAQSDKQFFSVRNGLSKTTIAERTVQAQERPGRFLHSRTPSAAPASAPASEVSAARSAPIPSAPTQFRSFGGTLFAKSLYQGGAFANDVIGTVAKGDYRTTGSITGETATRSLMSYMGFTTLGEHATNIPRYQ
-315 HDTDTDG
+315 DVEIGGGRITGREFTPEHPGGIDFCMYHADQYAQPKGDYSKVYSADDAAWYKQYAEDTVERKPYQAE
-322 DGKCDTCGAAVSLT
+322 DGKIAYHEKIVQKL
-336 VTWDADSNGGTINGK
+336 
-351 ASFSETVKPN
+351 PN
-361 SVPAAPSASPVKT
+361 PP
-374 GHTFKNWYT
+374 
-383 EKTGGK
+383 
-389 LYNTVT
+389 
-395 SITTSQTFY
+395 Q
-404 AQFTA
+404 
-409 NTYTVTW
+409 
-416 NLGDGR
+416 R
-422 SETTEQTYGEKLL
+422 
-435 LPKDPERKNAEFLG
+435 KDR
-449 WFTEKDGGTEVTT
+449 
-462 NTVFEETAAT
+462 
-472 MYYAHW
+472 M
-478 EVTELFSVTVPAT
+478 
-491 LPLVVDEAGKVYVAS
+491 
-506 ASIVNN
+506 
-512 STGDVK
+512 
-518 VSSVSVTS
+518 
-526 KNGWEFVPYSTN
+526 
-538 MAKAKVD
+538 
-545 AKQVGFKINS
+545 
-555 SETSKTGDSEVFTLA
+555 
-570 APWTVKEANA
+570 
-580 LSINYD
+580 
-586 AVVSAVSQ
+586 
-594 PVTGQEIMSVVFV
+594 
-607 LEWA
+607 